1 MYCLKDFPLYAFP
14 ENAGSRVCSSNGELE
29 FCAYLEFAYGRKI
42 ISKFTA
48 VTPKRFGSYV
58 VDAFDPVTQVVH
70 EFEGCLYHLCRMSD
84 KCGNRPKNLSAGV
97 QNAFGVTFEKMAQ
110 DRDKRESVLKGQY
123 AVRDIKYMPECLWDQ
138 AKNTPLEEAPEEMR
152 SFFAS
157 VQDFMKNHFSSRPSK
172 RISLRDALKGG
183 R

>member
-1 MYCLKDFPLYAFP
+1 
-14 ENAGSRVCSSNGELE
+14 
-29 FCAYLEFAYGRKI
+29 
-42 ISKFTA
+42 
-48 VTPKRFGSYV
+48 
-58 VDAFDPVTQVVH
+58 
-70 EFEGCLYHLCRMSD
+70 MSD